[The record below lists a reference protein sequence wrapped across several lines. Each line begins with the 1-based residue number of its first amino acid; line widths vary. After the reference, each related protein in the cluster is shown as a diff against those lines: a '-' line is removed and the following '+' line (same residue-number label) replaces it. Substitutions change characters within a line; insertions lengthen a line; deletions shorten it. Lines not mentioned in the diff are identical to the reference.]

1 MKVWSCHLL
10 VHGRVKGGLRPN
22 VLMTSAGEAN
32 FFAFETLVQ
41 SAGFHLKFMALN
53 LFNFTFRHRN
63 PLNYNKMS
71 SSNTD
76 SENSFEYT
84 RTLMAVMS
92 RSTTLHLKMVISMTR
107 GFVGSH
113 LARFTLTKS
122 THFLRRLIASG
133 RESPKKGMVC
143 TNMPLEG
150 SATLLQL
157 AATHLSGI
165 FWTTFLLVSVH
176 NHADQFP
183 RWRHRPN
190 STHSPSNSA
199 VNQRGAY
206 VQNFKNSENR
216 GKNV

>member
-1 MKVWSCHLL
+1 
-10 VHGRVKGGLRPN
+10 
-22 VLMTSAGEAN
+22 
-32 FFAFETLVQ
+32 
-41 SAGFHLKFMALN
+41 
-53 LFNFTFRHRN
+53 
-63 PLNYNKMS
+63 
-71 SSNTD
+71 
-76 SENSFEYT
+76 
-84 RTLMAVMS
+84 MS
-92 RSTTLHLKMVISMTR
+92 RSTTLHLKMVIWMTR

-113 LARFTLTKS
+113 LACFALTKS

-206 VQNFKNSENR
+206 FQNFKNSQKIKEKTYNCNFFSNEIGNKYIFWWLKKKIR
-216 GKNV
+216 GEGHFKSKQKPRDCFRVRVCGLVIF